1 VRARLALMAAATTSM
16 VVIAFVVPLGLAVR
30 TIAANEALH
39 DADVQARSLAAAIAT
54 VTDGAVLADL
64 IRSANA
70 TSVGPL
76 SVFMPGGQV
85 LGAPATVDG
94 DVTAARMG
102 RAFTTFSDA
111 GARVFVPVVIAGA
124 GTAVIEVAV
133 PESRL
138 HRGVATA
145 WAILGAAGLALVL
158 LAVFVADRI
167 ARGMVSPA
175 LALAQAARDV
185 ARGELGTRVTPDG
198 PPEMA
203 EVGRAFNLLVARI
216 GDLLAAEREAAADL
230 SHRLRTPL
238 TALRLDVDRMPAG
251 PESDRLAAGMV
262 AMERAVTGVIG
273 RMRRRTR
280 DGGRPSTDLVAAVHD
295 RIGFWTEL
303 AREQGRELQV
313 SIDRGPAAVA
323 LEKDEVETLVDE
335 LLTNVFAHTADTTPC
350 RVLVEVPQPD
360 RVRLVVEDDGPGFAR
375 ELVGRGESQAE
386 SSGLGLDI
394 VSRIAAGAGGSLDV
408 THSRSGG
415 ARVEVVLRVSR

>member
-1 VRARLALMAAATTSM
+1 MAAATTSM
-16 VVIAFVVPLGLAVR
+16 VVIAFVVPLALAVR

-54 VTDGAVLADL
+54 VTDGAVLSDL

-94 DVTAARMG
+94 DVTAARTG
-102 RAFTTFSDA
+102 RAFTTFGGD

-145 WAILGAAGLALVL
+145 WAILGAAGLALIL
-158 LAVFVADRI
+158 LAVLVADRI
-167 ARGMVSPA
+167 ARGMASPA
-175 LALAQAARDV
+175 LALAQA
-185 ARGELGTRVTPDG
+185 
-198 PPEMA
+198 
-203 EVGRAFNLLVARI
+203 
-216 GDLLAAEREAAADL
+216 
-230 SHRLRTPL
+230 S
-238 TALRLDVDRMPAG
+238 
-251 PESDRLAAGMV
+251 
-262 AMERAVTGVIG
+262 
-273 RMRRRTR
+273 R
-280 DGGRPSTDLVAAVHD
+280 DGDRPSTDLAAAVHD

-313 SIDRGPAAVA
+313 SIDHAPAAVA
-323 LEKDEVETLVDE
+323 LEKDEAETLVDE
-335 LLTNVFAHTADTTPC
+335 LLTNVFAHTADTTAC
-350 RVLVEVPQPD
+350 RVVVEFPQPD

-394 VSRIAAGAGGSLDV
+394 VSRIAEGAGGSLDV
-408 THSRSGG
+408 VRSRGGG
-415 ARVEVVLRVSR
+415 ARVEVVLPVSP

>member
-1 VRARLALMAAATTSM
+1 MAAATTSM

-30 TIAANEALH
+30 TIAAYEALH
-39 DADVQARSLAAAIAT
+39 DADVQARSLAAANAT
-54 VTDGAVLADL
+54 VTDGAALADL

-76 SVFMPGGQV
+76 SVFM
-85 LGAPATVDG
+85 T
-94 DVTAARMG
+94 
-102 RAFTTFSDA
+102 
-111 GARVFVPVVIAGA
+111 
-124 GTAVIEVAV
+124 
-133 PESRL
+133 
-138 HRGVATA
+138 GVA
-145 WAILGAAGLALVL
+145 AA
-158 LAVFVADRI
+158 
-167 ARGMVSPA
+167 
-175 LALAQAARDV
+175 QEARDV
-185 ARGELGTRVTPDG
+185 ARGDRGTRAAPDG

-203 EVGRAFNLLVARI
+203 EVGRAFSLLVSRI

-238 TALRLDVDRMPAG
+238 TALRLDVERMPASS
-251 PESDRLAAGMV
+251 ESDRLAAGMV

-280 DGGRPSTDLVAAVHD
+280 DGGRPSTDLAAAVDD

-313 SIDRGPAAVA
+313 SIDHGPAAVA

-335 LLTNVFAHTADTTPC
+335 LLTNVFAHTADTTTC

-360 RVRLVVEDDGPGFAR
+360 LVRLVVEDDGPGFAR
-375 ELVGRGESQAE
+375 ELVGRGESGAE

-394 VSRIAAGAGGSLDV
+394 VSRIAEGAGGSLDV
-408 THSRSGG
+408 MRSRGGG
-415 ARVEVVLRVSR
+415 ARVEVVLRVSRRSEERRVGKECRAW